1 MNVKT
6 EARNEIST
14 QETIESNDND
24 QAPSAQH
31 GGYWILT
38 VVLVAVAGLITALVI
53 ESSNSSSSS
62 NDVNTPAVTTMDPQ
76 FDQDTHR
83 APPAAAAD
91 VVAGNQAHRE
101 ADLFPAA
108 PAVAP
113 ENQAHREADL
123 FPAAAAVAPENQAH
137 READLFPSTP
147 VVDPRLDSDFHRDPN
162 GNG

>member
-62 NDVNTPAVTTMDPQ
+62 NDVTTPAVTMDPQ

-83 APPAAAAD
+83 EPGVVASAAAAS
-91 VVAGNQAHRE
+91 ANQAHRE

-108 PAVAP
+108 PAVASA
-113 ENQAHREADL
+113 NQAHREADL
-123 FPAAAAVAPENQAH
+123 YPAADA
-137 READLFPSTP
+137 
-147 VVDPRLDSDFHRDPN
+147 VDPRLDSDFHRDPN

>member
-24 QAPSAQH
+24 QAPSGQH
-31 GGYWILT
+31 GGYWIMT

-62 NDVNTPAVTTMDPQ
+62 KDVTTPAVTMDPQ

>member
-62 NDVNTPAVTTMDPQ
+62 NDVTTPAVTMDPQ
-76 FDQDTHR
+76 FDQDFHR
-83 APPAAAAD
+83 APPAVLNDYVNLAHREADLYPSTAAAAS
-91 VVAGNQAHRE
+91 VNQAHRE
-101 ADLFPAA
+101 ADLFPAS
-108 PAVAP
+108 
-113 ENQAHREADL
+113 
-123 FPAAAAVAPENQAH
+123 AAANA
-137 READLFPSTP
+137 
-147 VVDPRLDSDFHRDPN
+147 DPRADADHHRDPN